1 MKKLRSS
8 PISLIFIL
16 LTIIPFVNAKS
27 PVRARSTML
36 SLYTKSDI
44 IAVGRFDKKEE
55 AGTNRVNDGFT
66 IVTTKTYFDISSVLK
81 GEPQKFVVIEN
92 EEFRYQVQKGN
103 DVPRT
108 TTFVDSNNSREDDI
122 KPGDT
127 VLLFLKKDGES
138 ITLADERDGIRQIS
152 AEQQNAYSDRI
163 KELNAIFD
171 SKEIDNAKIATWLVR
186 CVKDPVTRWDGT
198 HELLQGFRQLEWRE
212 VKDDRGYERVD
223 PSVSFAHGSEAA
235 QSLTDDLKAALTQI
249 LISSDFSSQK
259 KSSELS
265 DGDRELINLVK
276 RWDPST
282 AARYLIGQLKSGAFT
297 THENAGMMFKVAEL
311 IADDRAAQIWKQYLT
326 AGDQTQNVA
335 TVNDPH
341 SVLMKKFISSAEE
354 KLAQLSIVPVD

>member
-16 LTIIPFVNAKS
+16 LTITPFVNAKS
-27 PVRARSTML
+27 PVRARSTLL

-44 IAVGRFDKKEE
+44 IAVGRFNKKED

-66 IVTTKTYFDISSVLK
+66 VVTTKTYFDISTVLK
-81 GEPQKFVVIEN
+81 GEPQKFIVIEN

-108 TTFVDSNNSREDDI
+108 TVFVDSNNSREDEI

-138 ITLADERDGIRQIS
+138 TILADERDGVRQIS
-152 AEQQNAYSDRI
+152 AEQQSVYSDRI

-171 SKEIDNAKIATWLVR
+171 SNEIDNADVSSWLVR

-198 HELLQGFRQLEWRE
+198 HELLQGFRQLEWRQ

-235 QSLTDDLKAALTQI
+235 QSLTDDLKTALTQI
-249 LISSDFSSQK
+249 LISSDFSWQK
-259 KSSELS
+259 KSNELT
-265 DGDRELINLVK
+265 DGDRELIALVK

-297 THENAGMMFKVAEL
+297 AHENAVMMFKVAEL
-311 IADDRAAQIWKQYLT
+311 IADSRVAQIWKQYLN
-326 AGDQTQNVA
+326 AGDQTQSVA

-341 SVLMKKFISSAEE
+341 SVLMERFISSAERN
-354 KLAQLSIVPVD
+354 LAQLSSLAVD